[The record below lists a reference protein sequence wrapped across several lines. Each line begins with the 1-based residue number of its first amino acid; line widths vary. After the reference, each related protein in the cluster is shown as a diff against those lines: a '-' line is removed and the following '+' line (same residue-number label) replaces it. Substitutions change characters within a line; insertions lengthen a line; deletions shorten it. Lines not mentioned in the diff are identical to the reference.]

1 MQVSELVDAREG
13 HVAIRI
19 VHDRAALVIGHVH
32 NLGLEIEGAPA
43 ELARVVVK
51 VAVNRAR
58 VNDRDLAHR
67 RRLRELRG
75 GIEEIHTRVHGDTR
89 MVGHVRG
96 PRAVAVQGQALVTV
110 LEVTVLVGES
120 HGQTRD
126 DGRSQL
132 TRIRLPLLGRV
143 PRDEGVVEGA
153 TNQADRFVLKIA
165 GLSRNFRCLLFD
177 ERTGLGR
184 GIGRAKKL
192 IDRSQVDGQ
201 RVNDASVVGVDAVT
215 VVVKGGETIDVRPD
229 ALVRGVEQVRTVAV
243 HLNAGGLV
251 DRRVGVASD
260 VVATLNN
267 GHIHTESLRSLAGKR
282 QAKEARSNN
291 EQIHSTPLSR

>member
-1 MQVSELVDAREG
+1 MGELVDAREG

-19 VHDRAALVIGHVH
+19 VHDRAALVVGHVDH
-32 NLGLEIEGAPA
+32 LGLEIEGAPT
-43 ELARVVVK
+43 ELAGLVVE

-58 VNDRDLAHR
+58 VDDGHLAHR

-75 GIEEIHTRVHGDTR
+75 LIEEVHIRVHGDAR
-89 MVGHVRG
+89 MINHVRDPG
-96 PRAVAVQGQALVTV
+96 AIAIQRQALVAILKIAV
-110 LEVTVLVGES
+110 LIGES

-126 DGRSQL
+126 DGRGQL
-132 TRIRLPLLGRV
+132 TWIRLPLLSRV
-143 PRDEGVVEGA
+143 ARDEGVVEGA
-153 TNQADRFVLKIA
+153 TNQADRLVLKVA

-177 ERTGLGR
+177 ERSGLGR
-184 GIGRAKKL
+184 GIRRAKKL
-192 IDRSQVDGQ
+192 IDCSQVDGQ

-229 ALVRGVEQVRTVAV
+229 ALVRCVEQVRAVAV
-243 HLNAGGLV
+243 HLNAGRLV
-251 DRRVGVASD
+251 DRRVGVSSN
-260 VVATLNN
+260 VIATLDD
-267 GHIHTESLRSLAGKR
+267 GHVHTESLRSLAGER